1 MQVKKQQ
8 SELCME
14 QQTGSKQEKEYIKT
28 AYQDRRRGL
37 RFLFLRLGW
46 DEVWKV
52 KDFLTDFGEFV
63 MLVGHPRGDEKM
75 FRYMG
80 LGGHRH
86 E

>member
-1 MQVKKQQ
+1 MER
-8 SELCME
+8 SEGE
-14 QQTGSKQEKEYIKT
+14 DGSGGSEEEPAKRTGGR
-28 AYQDRRRGL
+28 QDRRRGL
-37 RFLFLRLGW
+37 RFLFLRLGR

-52 KDFLTDFGEFV
+52 KDFLPDFGEFV

-75 FRYMG
+75 FIYMG

>member
-1 MQVKKQQ
+1 MGVGVPRKNQPNVNVGGRIG
-8 SELCME
+8 EGGFDFC
-14 QQTGSKQEKEYIKT
+14 
-28 AYQDRRRGL
+28 AR
-37 RFLFLRLGW
+37 RLGVRGAVH

-52 KDFLTDFGEFV
+52 KDFLPYFGEFV
-63 MLVGHPRGDEKM
+63 MLVGHPRGDENM